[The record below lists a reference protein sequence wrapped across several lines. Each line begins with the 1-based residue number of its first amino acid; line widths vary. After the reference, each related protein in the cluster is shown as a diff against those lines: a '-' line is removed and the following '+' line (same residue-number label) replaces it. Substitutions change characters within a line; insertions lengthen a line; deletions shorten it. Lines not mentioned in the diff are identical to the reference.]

1 MNDVYQLVCLQRVYL
16 SGSELND
23 TLKHSAHGRLSQ
35 CMPIIKAVTI
45 AASDCEP
52 ESVIYN
58 ALELFFHLISQQTV
72 SVTMNSKQ
80 ALLIVRKL
88 KDVLTR
94 VCLYV
99 TKRLRQA

>member
-1 MNDVYQLVCLQRVYL
+1 
-16 SGSELND
+16 
-23 TLKHSAHGRLSQ
+23 
-35 CMPIIKAVTI
+35 MPIIKAVTI

-58 ALELFFHLISQQTV
+58 ALQLFLHLIRRQTV
-72 SVTMNSKQ
+72 SSLTMNSKQ

-99 TKRLRQA
+99 TQRLKASFNLQCIVLHSMLFPQLLSADSSDESKTRNEN

>member
-1 MNDVYQLVCLQRVYL
+1 
-16 SGSELND
+16 
-23 TLKHSAHGRLSQ
+23 
-35 CMPIIKAVTI
+35 MPIIKAVTI

-58 ALELFFHLISQQTV
+58 ALELSFHLISQRTV
-72 SVTMNSKQ
+72 SSLTMNSQQ

-88 KDVLTR
+88 KDVLTC

-99 TKRLRQA
+99 TQRLDM